1 MRVIQIQ
8 NEAELRALKPAWD
21 GLLRESAADTIFL
34 TWEWVTAWWGAYGKP
49 GELWILAAFDEQ
61 DVLRGIAPLRRETVR
76 RYGQTVS
83 AVTFVGD
90 GSVASVCGRH

>member
-76 RYGQTVS
+76 QRFAADDPVEQRS
-83 AVTFVGD
+83 NPRSD
-90 GSVASVCGRH
+90 QSRP